1 MTIEIP
7 DAYLDLF
14 EKKAFASL
22 ATLMEDGRPQVTP
35 VWCMYEAPY
44 LIINSAR
51 GRVKDRNMRRDPRVS
66 IALRDPDDPYRYLG
80 IQGRVVAITEEGAR
94 DVIDRLAQ
102 KYLGQESY
110 PGLEDE
116 VRVTYKIELEN
127 VWGKA

>member
-1 MTIEIP
+1 
-7 DAYLDLF
+7 
-14 EKKAFASL
+14 
-22 ATLMEDGRPQVTP
+22 
-35 VWCMYEAPY
+35 
-44 LIINSAR
+44 
-51 GRVKDRNMRRDPRVS
+51 
-66 IALRDPDDPYRYLG
+66 
-80 IQGRVVAITEEGAR
+80 VVAITEEGAR